1 MTETFQSQKN
11 KSEKEIKIDQVKNY
25 LDDLN
30 HKLQQILSSSRLKME
45 DVVKKGEEEKI
56 KKVLD
61 DLRSM

>member
-1 MTETFQSQKN
+1 MTETSQSQKN
-11 KSEKEIKIDQVKNY
+11 KNEKEIKINQIKKY
-25 LDDLN
+25 LDDLS

-45 DVVKKGEEEKI
+45 DIVKKGEEEKI